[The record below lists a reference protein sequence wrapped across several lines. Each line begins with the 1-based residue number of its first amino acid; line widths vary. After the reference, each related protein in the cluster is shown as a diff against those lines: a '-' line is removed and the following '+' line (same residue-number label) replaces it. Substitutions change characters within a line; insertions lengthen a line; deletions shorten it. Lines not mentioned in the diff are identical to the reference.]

1 MSLLVSRTTS
11 IIWSIVTI
19 TLLGVSLF
27 ASSLPS
33 NQYQAIGIHG
43 GIDCEGPLAIFLFAI
58 PSFIF
63 CSIALLVFPYK
74 KTVLAGVLTFALTFA
89 WISCVITI
97 THTFQE
103 QQTAHHQKSCQA
115 KL

>member
-1 MSLLVSRTTS
+1 MSLVVSRTSS

-43 GIDCEGPLAIFLFAI
+43 GIDCEGPLAIFLVAI

-74 KTVLAGVLTFALTFA
+74 KTVLAWVFPFALMLA
-89 WISCVITI
+89 WIICLITI
-97 THTFQE
+97 TRAFQE
-103 QQTAHHQKSCQA
+103 QQTAHHQESCQS